1 MRSNILRHTD
11 KVTRNNHKGVVLW
24 FTGLSGAGKS
34 TLASRLQVELLQ
46 LKKQVYILDGDK
58 IRRGLS
64 KDLSFTVSDRI
75 ENMRRVAECANLFLD
90 AGFIVI
96 VSLISPYE
104 QGRKIVQE
112 ILSNAY
118 HLIYIRSSLDICK
131 KRDVKGLYK
140 KALFNEIENFT
151 GISDQYQIPNSPS
164 LVVDTTNNNS
174 PYALSIFLN
183 LKSSFMAA

>member
-75 ENMRRVAECANLFLD
+75 ENMRRVAEMC
-90 AGFIVI
+90 
-96 VSLISPYE
+96 
-104 QGRKIVQE
+104 
-112 ILSNAY
+112 
-118 HLIYIRSSLDICK
+118 
-131 KRDVKGLYK
+131 
-140 KALFNEIENFT
+140 
-151 GISDQYQIPNSPS
+151 
-164 LVVDTTNNNS
+164 
-174 PYALSIFLN
+174 
-183 LKSSFMAA
+183 

>member
-75 ENMRRVAECANLFLD
+75 ENMRCVAECANLFLD